1 MGKCYIVE
9 HLFHDMYT
17 QEDIHSIDGVFST
30 RELAETYIEDM
41 AKSGN
46 LLCSDYSIEE
56 EEVFEDEPIV
66 TNGDRIRAMT
76 NEELANFI
84 ACDNMCL
91 HCDLYGKDCM
101 NMEFLGCEDGILK
114 WLKQEVDNA

>member
-30 RELAETYIEDM
+30 RELAETYIEAM
-41 AKSGN
+41 AKSGDP
-46 LLCSDYSIEE
+46 LCSYYFIE
-56 EEVFEDEPIV
+56 EEVFEDKPIV

-76 NEELANFI
+76 NEELV
-84 ACDNMCL
+84 
-91 HCDLYGKDCM
+91 
-101 NMEFLGCEDGILK
+101 GILYCNQCIYRGMPECEQTDCEYGILA
-114 WLKQEVDNA
+114 WLKEVSDDAGTN